1 MAAENTLILEI
12 SMNNKEKRAKRIL
25 NNKRDQQT
33 NQQKREKVSPP
44 KNWKH
49 VYLRS
54 EKLRRAKQL
63 GFDYP
68 VKSNSILLKEYK

>member
-1 MAAENTLILEI
+1 
-12 SMNNKEKRAKRIL
+12 MNNKEKRAKRIL
-25 NNKRDQQT
+25 NKIKDQSI
-33 NQQKREKVSPP
+33 NQKEDKWKAP

-68 VKSNSILLKEYK
+68 VKTNSKLLNENK

>member
-1 MAAENTLILEI
+1 
-12 SMNNKEKRAKRIL
+12 MNNKEKRAKRIL
-25 NNKRDQQT
+25 DKKQDQSL
-33 NQQKREKVSPP
+33 NQVKKDKYIAP

-68 VKSNSILLKEYK
+68 VKSNATLLKENS